1 VGGLVAIVSAAV
13 LAGGYAPPTS
23 QGLRHA
29 HGFDWMCAGA
39 DRQSC
44 TLGHVPKKL
53 FRPLHLP
60 RLAPG
65 APCPVSLAREVS
77 PSYSLALGPG
87 PVYPVGLGAEATLSF
102 GGAHFPPPWTGNKVL
117 WVTAPRYRGPFLI
130 RGHQLDGPWWVG
142 FEDGRRPLAE
152 LPFPSLKQLGGGR
165 KQWRQTA
172 TYTRVRAAG
181 CYGYQI
187 DGTTFSRI
195 VVFRVAP

>member
-1 VGGLVAIVSAAV
+1 MGGLVAIVSAAV
-13 LAGGYAPPTS
+13 VAGGYVPPTS

-60 RLAPG
+60 TLAPS
-65 APCPVSLAREVS
+65 APCPVSPAREVS

-142 FEDGRRPLAE
+142 FEPGRRPLAE
-152 LPFPSLKQLGGGR
+152 WEIPSFKQIGQAGGR
-165 KQWRQTA
+165 WRDIPS
-172 TYTRVRAAG
+172 YTRVREPG
-181 CYGYQI
+181 CYAYQV
-187 DGTTFSRI
+187 DGTSFSEII
-195 VVFRVAP
+195 VVRVRG